1 MEERLQKILSRA
13 GFGSR
18 RACEELIV
26 TGRVEVNGK
35 AVELGTKVDP
45 AKDTIRVDGSV
56 LDYHEPEKIYYMVNK
71 PRFVLSD
78 RDRTDPRRTV
88 FSLVEDSEGLF
99 VVGRLD
105 FESEGLMLLTNDG
118 ALANKL
124 SHPRYGKEKE
134 YQVLVAKRPDEKQLK
149 AWRHGV
155 VLDDG
160 THTAPAQVNVSGVSG
175 KGAWLR
181 VVLTEG
187 RKREI
192 REVCKTIGL
201 PVVRLVRVRIG
212 TLELGDLKSGE
223 SRLLNETEIRALRT
237 LTSGNPRAAKQAAAI
252 ARTAP
257 KRAPKKYDKA
267 EGKESA
273 DGKASYGEKK
283 SGEKKSGGNSFGRK
297 NRDGAPT
304 FKRSYEQKPLH
315 KVSRS
320 DRKNSSLKRAPKKKV
335 M

>member
-118 ALANKL
+118 ALAN
-124 SHPRYGKEKE
+124 SSPIPATARRRNIRSSSRS
-134 YQVLVAKRPDEKQLK
+134 VRMRSSSRPG
-149 AWRHGV
+149 ATASCWM
-155 VLDDG
+155 
-160 THTAPAQVNVSGVSG
+160 TAP
-175 KGAWLR
+175 
-181 VVLTEG
+181 
-187 RKREI
+187 I
-192 REVCKTIGL
+192 
-201 PVVRLVRVRIG
+201 P
-212 TLELGDLKSGE
+212 
-223 SRLLNETEIRALRT
+223 
-237 LTSGNPRAAKQAAAI
+237 PR
-252 ARTAP
+252 R
-257 KRAPKKYDKA
+257 R
-267 EGKESA
+267 
-273 DGKASYGEKK
+273 
-283 SGEKKSGGNSFGRK
+283 
-297 NRDGAPT
+297 
-304 FKRSYEQKPLH
+304 
-315 KVSRS
+315 
-320 DRKNSSLKRAPKKKV
+320 
-335 M
+335 